1 MCNGKKIIVK
11 LFVFFV
17 FILSCLLVHFLPS
30 FLPSFLSQEGANRI
44 SWAGPWV
51 IAYWVFILKYS
62 WNLLS
67 KSFLKNFEKSW
78 NFSSHYYVMV
88 YIKNLLRICH
98 CQKNSSPFTI
108 PFIILKIGYNV
119 FKMLLG
125 IFHSLYQFQKIW
137 IYIPIHWK

>member
-1 MCNGKKIIVK
+1 MAKRSLSNS
-11 LFVFFV
+11 LFS
-17 FILSCLLVHFLPS
+17 LCSSCLAYLFIS
-30 FLPSFLSQEGANRI
+30 FLPSFPPSFHKRVQIGYHELAL
-44 SWAGPWV
+44 WV

-67 KSFLKNFEKSW
+67 KSFLKNLEKSW

-108 PFIILKIGYNV
+108 PFIIQKIGYNV

-125 IFHSLYQFQKIW
+125 IFHSLYQFQKNW